1 MRTPGKVLFFLVG
14 VLYFFLLDISRT
26 EEHSLPIISDGN
38 MTRIEEDGV
47 RLNIRLDGACSYRQL
62 HNGEYH
68 ILKII
73 NPDEG
78 VVLIREIRL
87 SSEIDFVVTGVPK
100 EWLVAKI
107 IKLAWV

>member
-1 MRTPGKVLFFLVG
+1 MRTHSKILFFLVSI
-14 VLYFFLLDISRT
+14 LCFFLLDGLVATNIPFNASNLSISRI
-26 EEHSLPIISDGN
+26 ENQE
-38 MTRIEEDGV
+38 TRIRV
-47 RLNIRLDGACSYRQL
+47 KLDGACAYQQL
-62 HNGEYH
+62 QNGEYH